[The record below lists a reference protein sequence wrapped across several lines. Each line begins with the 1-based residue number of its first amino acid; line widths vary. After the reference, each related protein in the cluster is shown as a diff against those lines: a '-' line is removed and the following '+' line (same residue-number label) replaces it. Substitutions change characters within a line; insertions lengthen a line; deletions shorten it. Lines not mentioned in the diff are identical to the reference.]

1 MPRTPE
7 QLAPWMIETEG
18 GGRFVV
24 WSEPYKNSEKK
35 AISRF
40 RKLTKGRFKKKVEIS
55 SAHPTLCSA
64 NCWTIASELLTD
76 EELEGIDNAWWL
88 VGDVEKL
95 PGRELVVATVCPM
108 CEKHA
113 RRFRRSLRDRII
125 RIEERLDDL
134 ERQQEES

>member
-1 MPRTPE
+1 MTASHD
-7 QLAPWMIETEG
+7 QLAPWLIETEG

-24 WSEPYKNSEKK
+24 WSERYMISEKK
-35 AISRF
+35 AIARW
-40 RKLTKGRFKKKVEIS
+40 RKLTKGRFKKKVEVA
-55 SAHPTLCSA
+55 SARPLLCSA
-64 NCWTIASELLTD
+64 DCHTFATELLTD

-88 VGDVEKL
+88 VGDVEKK
-95 PGRELVVATVCPM
+95 PGEQLVVATVCSM

-134 ERQQEES
+134 EQLQEES